1 MNPLPNRPTLRV
13 SEVAYYYG
21 VSERCVYMWIAHGKL
36 KTEHTPGGQKRITR
50 DSFDN
55 CRLGNPAKKSL
66 NNFTS

>member
-21 VSERCVYMWIAHGKL
+21 VSERCVYMWIEHGKL
-36 KTEHTPGGQKRITR
+36 DTVHTPGGQKRITR
-50 DSFDN
+50 DSLDA
-55 CRLGNPAKKSL
+55 CRLANPLKKSL